1 MSAAKNRAG
10 AVMPSR
16 PGTAVPRPGIAASET
31 SAKSE
36 DKSEDKTEGK
46 TEDKT
51 EDKAEDKTED
61 KSGADPEGPDVAPY
75 IVTPTGDRVPLAQYL
90 AEGK

>member
-1 MSAAKNRAG
+1 MSTAKNRAG
-10 AVMPSR
+10 ATMPSR

-36 DKSEDKTEGK
+36 DKA
-46 TEDKT
+46 
-51 EDKAEDKTED
+51 EDKAED
-61 KSGADPEGPDVAPY
+61 KSGADPEGPDVTPY